1 MINNPLN
8 KTEIKNVIT
17 NLISYFKSQKKWI
30 LIAEYLTVINTEH
43 EMDDDLTTYDEIMIL
58 VFYRR
63 RTDLMK
69 TIMIPSSEISKLD
82 NILVTDTLH
91 MMYSVSDNTVKFIST
106 DDGDAKIVVS
116 IYAR

>member
-30 LIAEYLTVINTEH
+30 LIAEYLTVIDTEH
-43 EMDDDLTTYDEIMIL
+43 EMNDDLTTYDEIMIL

-69 TIMIPSSEISKLD
+69 TIIIPSNEISKLD
-82 NILVTDTLH
+82 IILVTNTLH
-91 MMYSVSDNTVKFIST
+91 MMYLTSNNTVKFIST
-106 DDGDAKIVVS
+106 SDDDANITVS